1 MSTQQSPAVLSA
13 ADFASQSAAFRMFN
27 IGVPG
32 VMFCTK
38 AGAFKA
44 SYVGAEGKPAKLGS
58 FESLDDAVTAI
69 SRAYA
74 AVEVA

>member
-13 ADFASQSAAFRMFN
+13 ANHARQSAAFRTFKL
-27 IGVPG
+27 GVPG

-38 AGAFKA
+38 SGAFKA
-44 SYVGAEGKPAKLGS
+44 SYVGAEGKPSKLGS
-58 FESLDDAVTAI
+58 FESLGDAVTAI

-74 AVEVA
+74 SGAV